1 MAWNDYVNKVMTP
14 STNWWDKKLSDK
26 QRFQL
31 QAPQDPSLLDVAAAV
46 PNPVGDVASGLLA
59 AQDFSKGNYL
69 SGAGN
74 LAGVL
79 PFVPSLAGTF
89 IGKGSKMWDA
99 LKAEQAV
106 KLEKSGVAPQEIWA
120 KTGTVRGV
128 DGKLRQEISDVSS
141 KFNTAQDLIE
151 KAKAVRLENENLK
164 TLIVPVKNQKDL
176 FPKQLTEAR
185 RPIKEKIQQNINLLN
200 KNYGLTEDPYR
211 GNYANLVF
219 EHPELYQSYP
229 DMERIV
235 ISQGWNKG
243 EGNFGSYIPSKNFA
257 QDSLQINRAALE
269 RNTKGIPEWGGKSTT
284 LHELQHGI
292 QDREGFARGGSTDE
306 FVRELLD
313 ERNQLNDQVKQ
324 LNEKMSSL
332 AKADKMTPQ
341 AKSAYDML
349 MEQRMQLVPRIQQLQ
364 DDQYIGKEA
373 YRLYKNLGGEAE
385 SRLTQSRMNL
395 TPEQRLK
402 YFPYAQGEYGLDV
415 PFTELIIRGLL

>member
-1 MAWNDYVNKVMTP
+1 MA
-14 STNWWDKKLSDK
+14 NWWDKNLTDK
-26 QRFQL
+26 QKFRL
-31 QAPQDPSLLDVAAAV
+31 QEPKDPSLLDVVSTV

-59 AQDFSKGNYL
+59 AQDFSKGNYGSAAL
-69 SGAGN
+69 NALG
-74 LAGVL
+74 LL
-79 PFVPSLAGTF
+79 PFVPSMAGTF

-99 LKAEQAV
+99 LKAEEAV
-106 KLEKSGVAPQEIWA
+106 NLEKAKVAPENIWA
-120 KTGTVRGV
+120 QTGTVRGA
-128 DGKLRQEISDVSS
+128 DGKLRQEISDVPA

-151 KAKAVRLENENLK
+151 KAKAVQLENENLK

-185 RPIKEKIQQNINLLN
+185 RPIKEKIQQNINLLD
-200 KNYGLTEDPYR
+200 KNYGLREDPFR

-243 EGNFGSYIPSKNFA
+243 EGNFGSYIPSKNFMS
-257 QDSLQINRAALE
+257 DNLQINRAALE
-269 RNTKGIPEWGGKSTT
+269 RNTKGVPEWGGKSTT

-292 QDREGFARGGSTDE
+292 QEREGFAGGGSTDE
-306 FVRELLD
+306 FVRQLLD
-313 ERNQLNDQVKQ
+313 EKYQLNDQVKQ

-332 AKADKMTPQ
+332 AKADKMSPQ
-341 AKSAYDML
+341 AQSAYDML
-349 MEQRMQLVPRIQQLQ
+349 MEQRMQIVPRIQQLQ

-385 SRLTQSRMNL
+385 SRLTQARMNL

-415 PFTELIIRGLL
+415 PFNELIVRGLLE

>member
-1 MAWNDYVNKVMTP
+1 M
-14 STNWWDKKLSDK
+14 
-26 QRFQL
+26 
-31 QAPQDPSLLDVAAAV
+31 
-46 PNPVGDVASGLLA
+46 A

-257 QDSLQINRAALE
+257 SDSLQINRAALE

-364 DDQYIGKEA
+364 DDQYIGHLVIA
-373 YRLYKNLGGEAE
+373 
-385 SRLTQSRMNL
+385 
-395 TPEQRLK
+395 
-402 YFPYAQGEYGLDV
+402 
-415 PFTELIIRGLL
+415 